1 MKRKHHDLVAWQEA
15 IKLVKATYEVTR
27 TYPKE
32 EQFSLVSQIRRASVS
47 VPGNIAE
54 GAARNSEKDFV
65 RFLTIARGP
74 LSELET
80 YMVISRELGYVD
92 ETEEMDALMDRV
104 FRLLAGSISSN
115 KLKCRRF
122 ERVPPHP

>member
-1 MKRKHHDLVAWQEA
+1 MSRKHHDLVAWQEA

-32 EQFSLVSQIRRASVS
+32 EQFSLVSQMRRAAVS

-54 GAARNSEKDFV
+54 GAARSSEKDFV
-65 RFLTIARGP
+65 RFLTIARGC

-104 FRLLAGSISSN
+104 FRLLAGLISSN
-115 KLKCRRF
+115 K
-122 ERVPPHP
+122 

>member
-1 MKRKHHDLVAWQEA
+1 VKRKHHDLVAWQEA

-65 RFLTIARGP
+65 RFLTIARGS

-115 KLKCRRF
+115 K
-122 ERVPPHP
+122 

>member
-1 MKRKHHDLVAWQEA
+1 M
-15 IKLVKATYEVTR
+15 
-27 TYPKE
+27 
-32 EQFSLVSQIRRASVS
+32 RRAAVS

-54 GAARNSEKDFV
+54 GAARSSEKDFV
-65 RFLTIARGP
+65 RFLTIARGC

-104 FRLLAGSISSN
+104 AAIFRCSSR
-115 KLKCRRF
+115 KRSSWVRSSSTARRVAF
-122 ERVPPHP
+122 YPELDTVAHDHYRACFGYE

>member
-1 MKRKHHDLVAWQEA
+1 M
-15 IKLVKATYEVTR
+15 
-27 TYPKE
+27 
-32 EQFSLVSQIRRASVS
+32 RRAAVS

-65 RFLTIARGP
+65 RFLTIARGS

-92 ETEEMDALMDRV
+92 EAEEMDALMDRV
-104 FRLLAGSISSN
+104 FRLLAGLISSN
-115 KLKCRRF
+115 K
-122 ERVPPHP
+122 

>member
-1 MKRKHHDLVAWQEA
+1 VRRETQAPRPRSWQEA

-32 EQFSLVSQIRRASVS
+32 EQFSLVSQMRRASVS

-54 GAARNSEKDFV
+54 GAARKSEKDFM
-65 RFLTIARGP
+65 RFLTIARGS

-104 FRLLAGSISSN
+104 FRLLVGLISSI
-115 KLKCRRF
+115 K
-122 ERVPPHP
+122 